1 VVMMNKVFN
10 VVSGLIIGVI
20 GYHFLKPRLFG
31 SETGVYI
38 TRNMTPADYE
48 QAYIESSGTTADIV
62 PVSLSRE
69 FVGSYFGKE
78 IMDLQST
85 SQCLN
90 DTPFAGPVVDV
101 QPYYQNPMGGAEGS
115 FSAEYDEFHAP
126 VGQEPGGIVPTTMQY
141 TDHLPVSADPSTP
154 LSVSQGNKPCCGL
167 LPPQVN
173 QPNFP
178 MIGDVPFKVV
188 DSAEVGANRF
198 GSLTRVSSD
207 DTVNGRFGRLTLN
220 PSVNETY
227 VSRDGAAKTLADW
240 RGSHIIQRVSDT
252 EVIGQPFSGGDSL
265 FLRRV

>member
-1 VVMMNKVFN
+1 
-10 VVSGLIIGVI
+10 
-20 GYHFLKPRLFG
+20 
-31 SETGVYI
+31 
-38 TRNMTPADYE
+38 
-48 QAYIESSGTTADIV
+48 
-62 PVSLSRE
+62 
-69 FVGSYFGKE
+69 
-78 IMDLQST
+78 
-85 SQCLN
+85 
-90 DTPFAGPVVDV
+90 
-101 QPYYQNPMGGAEGS
+101 
-115 FSAEYDEFHAP
+115 
-126 VGQEPGGIVPTTMQY
+126 
-141 TDHLPVSADPSTP
+141 
-154 LSVSQGNKPCCGL
+154 
-167 LPPQVN
+167 
-173 QPNFP
+173 